1 MVIKMFI
8 VKLTG
13 IKRFGNACSEF
24 NCTQECVNGYCNG
37 PDRCSCVSGYTG
49 FSCEI
54 PICNPPCP
62 NTTEG
67 GWCVSANRCNA
78 TVSTTALVSD
88 EQNVEGEDE
97 EESAFPMGVVIGVVA
112 GVLVLFAVAAVI
124 LVLSRRNAK
133 HKKSQQAENMELEFS
148 GFGKYIIPY
157 KKLKF
162 SHKLGEGNFGV
173 GRKLCFDCSH
183 SLYVVYKGE
192 YNHAEV
198 AIKQIHEK
206 LISRKDLEAFQEE
219 AKLMGELPP
228 HPNG

>member
-1 MVIKMFI
+1 
-8 VKLTG
+8 
-13 IKRFGNACSEF
+13 
-24 NCTQECVNGYCNG
+24 VNGYCNG

-67 GWCVSANRCNA
+67 GWCVDVNRCE
-78 TVSTTALVSD
+78 TIVVSTTALVSD

-97 EESAFPMGVVIGVVA
+97 SGFPMGVVIGVVA

-157 KKLKF
+157 NKLKL
-162 SHKLGEGNFGV
+162 SHKLGEGNFGE
-173 GRKLCFDCSH
+173 GKELCFDCAHIH
-183 SLYVVYKGE
+183 SIVYKGI
-192 YNHAEV
+192 YNHTDV
-198 AIKQIHEK
+198 AIKKVHEK
-206 LISRKDLEAFQEE
+206 LISQKDLEAFQEE